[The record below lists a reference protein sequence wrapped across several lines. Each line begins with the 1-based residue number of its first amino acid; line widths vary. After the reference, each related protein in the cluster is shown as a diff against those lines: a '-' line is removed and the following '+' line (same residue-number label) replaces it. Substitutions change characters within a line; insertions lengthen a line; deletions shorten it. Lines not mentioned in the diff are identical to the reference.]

1 MKCLYCQGENVEG
14 AIVCS
19 ACSRDIGIPATLIA
33 ERDDLL
39 RKRELLIEELRQA
52 RGEIEKIRLRRK
64 QR

>member
-1 MKCLYCQGENVEG
+1 MKCPYCQAENAEG
-14 AIVCS
+14 AMVCS

-52 RGEIEKIRLRRK
+52 RGEIEKIGLRRK
-64 QR
+64 LR

>member
-1 MKCLYCQGENVEG
+1 M
-14 AIVCS
+14 VCS